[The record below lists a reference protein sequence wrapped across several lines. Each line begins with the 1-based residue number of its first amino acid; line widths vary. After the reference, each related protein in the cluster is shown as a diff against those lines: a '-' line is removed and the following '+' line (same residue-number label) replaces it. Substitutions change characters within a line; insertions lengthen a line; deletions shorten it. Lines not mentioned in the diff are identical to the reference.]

1 MARNEWAKTTAL
13 IEVALVILLKEWP
26 VTVRQL
32 FYRLIGVTGI
42 VNNAKSYKHISR
54 VMTKARRDGRCPR
67 EWICDRTRPTYEPS
81 VWRSP
86 RQYAEAIKVG
96 YRRDY
101 WQGQPYHVE
110 IWCEKDTVTG
120 SIHQLA
126 NELGV
131 CIRVGRGFN
140 SETRVY
146 EIAQILADT
155 GKPNIV
161 FFLGDHDASGRDIER
176 DWKKRLIDNGSGPF
190 ELRRL
195 AIHQEDI
202 TNFNLPPQQV
212 KTSDSR
218 ARKFIKKYGRQCVE
232 LDALPA
238 TELRRRIREA
248 VESLLDRTAWD
259 RAVAVEQVEIRSIVE
274 TVSKWPGLNSG

>member
-1 MARNEWAKTTAL
+1 MARNEWEKTTAL
-13 IEVALVILLKEWP
+13 IKVALLILSKEWP
-26 VTVRQL
+26 VTIRQL
-32 FYRLIGVTGI
+32 FYRLIGLGEI
-42 VNNAKSYKHISR
+42 INDAKSYKLISR
-54 VMTKARRDGRCPR
+54 IMTKARRDGRCPR

-81 VWRSP
+81 VWSNP
-86 RQYAEAIKVG
+86 KEYAEAVKRG

-120 SIHQLA
+120 SIQQLTDD
-126 NELGV
+126 LGISV
-131 CIRVGRGFN
+131 RVGRGFN

-146 EIAQILADT
+146 ETAQILAAT
-155 GKPNIV
+155 GKRNVV

-176 DWKKRLIDNGSGPF
+176 DWQKRLVDNGSGPF

-195 AIHQEDI
+195 AIHKEDI

-218 ARKFIKKYGRQCVE
+218 APNFIKRYGEQCVE

-238 TELRRRIREA
+238 PELRRRIRKA
-248 VESLLDRTAWD
+248 VESLLDKTAWD